1 MAARSVTV
9 AALQHRPRQAVLV
22 VVLSAVVTAA
32 AVLGP
37 LYARS
42 VEQSVLRNVVAEASP
57 AQRTL
62 VVADASDEP
71 AAPRLLARTVRA
83 AIPPQFGTP
92 VGGAETPVQ
101 LAVPGGD
108 EVQARLTSRDGLC
121 APPDRLRRPVRP
133 RARARC
139 WSADARRP
147 SPVSNR
153 APR

>member
-71 AAPRLLARTVRA
+71 AAPRQLARDGPGSHPAAVRDA
-83 AIPPQFGTP
+83 GRRRRDAGP
-92 VGGAETPVQ
+92 
-101 LAVPGGD
+101 
-108 EVQARLTSRDGLC
+108 ARG
-121 APPDRLRRPVRP
+121 P
-133 RARARC
+133 RG
-139 WSADARRP
+139 
-147 SPVSNR
+147 
-153 APR
+153 